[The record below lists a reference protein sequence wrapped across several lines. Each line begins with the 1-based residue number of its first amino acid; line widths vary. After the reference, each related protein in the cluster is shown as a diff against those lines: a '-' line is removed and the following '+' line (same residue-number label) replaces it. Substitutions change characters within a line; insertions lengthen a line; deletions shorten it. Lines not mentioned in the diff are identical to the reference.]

1 MTEQE
6 AKKLEQIQKKLK
18 ALQEQKKDIVSREK
32 QRQQKKYE
40 ARLIQIGI
48 VSEKCFGF
56 QNVHPEY
63 YEIFLKMFLSNKGMD
78 KWVEHTKIQI
88 RRKNQ

>member
-6 AKKLEQIQKKLK
+6 AKKLEQIKKKLK
-18 ALQEQKKDIVSREK
+18 ALQEQKKEITTREK
-32 QRQQKKYE
+32 QRQQREHE
-40 ARLIQIGI
+40 ARLIQIGT
-48 VSEKCFGF
+48 VSEKYFGF

-88 RRKNQ
+88 RRKNE